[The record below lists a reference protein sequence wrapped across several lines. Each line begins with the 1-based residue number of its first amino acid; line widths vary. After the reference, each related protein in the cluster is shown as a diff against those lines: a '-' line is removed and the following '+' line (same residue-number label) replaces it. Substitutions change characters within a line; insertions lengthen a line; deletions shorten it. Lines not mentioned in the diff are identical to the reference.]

1 MLLLPEHED
10 PRYWAYTASCNEL
23 RGGRHAGTRAEMR
36 RIYPNASRVLSVP
49 DRPNDPWRAEPV
61 ASFRRGDILLF
72 HAWFDDAYNAKV
84 KNMYQEAGT
93 P

>member
-1 MLLLPEHED
+1 M
-10 PRYWAYTASCNEL
+10 T
-23 RGGRHAGTRAEMR
+23 GRDQEAIFLHAARAHPGAR
-36 RIYPNASRVLSVP
+36 RIHPDASRVLSVP

-72 HAWFDDAYNAKV
+72 RAWFDDAYNAKV
-84 KNMYQEAGT
+84 KSIYQEAGR